1 MLSIGK
7 KRYLIVGDPANRGLA
22 KLAADKLACDQLIL
36 GAPTS
41 LKATYYFKGLKTLLA
56 KIAPKQITLCV
67 DSSRMSESRKKA
79 VAKCAEL
86 CASFNLHRTDNQTT
100 TP

>member
-1 MLSIGK
+1 A
-7 KRYLIVGDPANRGLA
+7 PE
-22 KLAADKLACDQLIL
+22 KLACDQLIL

-41 LKATYYFKGLKTLLA
+41 MKATYYFKGLKTLLA
-56 KIAPKQITLCV
+56 KIAPKKIILCV

-86 CASFNLHRTDNQTT
+86 CASFNFTT
-100 TP
+100 TE